1 MTITRGE
8 EDNRGKKGKGQVKE
22 HEEWTHGHRQWGG
35 DWLWEWG
42 GRVGESNGENG
53 GTTEIKQKNIIK
65 NKHKYHAQL
74 FSSTGFVIFY
84 IHTPRTF

>member
-42 GRVGESNGENG
+42 EGQGRAMGKMVGQL
-53 GTTEIKQKNIIK
+53 KL
-65 NKHKYHAQL
+65 NKK
-74 FSSTGFVIFY
+74 I
-84 IHTPRTF
+84 